1 MISQMRPNQ
10 LNDMKDQD
18 NFPSGSWV
26 GFYTHARQNKKHRLD
41 LGLTFAEGRVTGCG
55 NDDVGQFLLRGKYDT
70 KTMECHWTKNYLGM
84 HDVFYRGFREGKG
97 IYGKW
102 EIKTK
107 NHGGFNI
114 WPLGREE
121 AGKTEPKS
129 QEQPKA
135 QAVAGPVAGSNP
147 NGLQSQD
154 DIPSLERLAG
164 DLVANNQI
172 LQATDTIIRGLK
184 CPFPYRPFYV
194 LLARMMRFC
203 SCDQVTQVT
212 FLLDEFG
219 ANLPDF
225 LKRHMRWKEVAM
237 YMRFHDISGI
247 KKCLVILE
255 NQVPGTSSTERGSA

>member
-1 MISQMRPNQ
+1 
-10 LNDMKDQD
+10 
-18 NFPSGSWV
+18 
-26 GFYTHARQNKKHRLD
+26 
-41 LGLTFAEGRVTGCG
+41 
-55 NDDVGQFLLRGKYDT
+55 
-70 KTMECHWTKNYLGM
+70 MECHWTKTYVAK

-107 NHGGFNI
+107 SHGGFNI
-114 WPLGREE
+114 WPVGRSV
-121 AGKTEPKS
+121 AGKTETKS
-129 QEQPKA
+129 QRPM
-135 QAVAGPVAGSNP
+135 AVAGPVAGSNQ

-172 LQATDTIIRGLK
+172 LQAAEIILRGLK

-203 SCDQVTQVT
+203 SCDQATQISY
-212 FLLDEFG
+212 LLDEFG
-219 ANLPDF
+219 VNLPDF

-255 NQVPGTSSTERGSA
+255 SQNAGTSFTERGSA